1 MSRPSKDIKAEY
13 ITITELSK
21 LVSKSPQ
28 SIYKKMKQKPS
39 FNQYIRVFDGK
50 KFVHKSAVWEE
61 FGVAIDGCEPDESK
75 GLENPQPD
83 SPLVSVLTD
92 QVQAQK
98 QQIENMQRTI
108 DSLTEALKAEQ
119 ILRANADQRIAALLE
134 DMQNRE
140 RDTGTFDQMQNRE
153 QSAGNDTGT
162 GQEQTTEAPA
172 GETKRGQATGTPDG
186 QEQTISPEHG
196 QTREPERTDSDQGR
210 QQGSDSA
217 PLDRDQKQQPGSEP
231 LDGDQEPER
240 QKPLTFLDRIMKAL
254 GFR

>member
-1 MSRPSKDIKAEY
+1 MSRPSKDIRAEY

-50 KFVHKSAVWEE
+50 KYVHKTAVWEE
-61 FGVAIDGCEPDESK
+61 FGVAVEGCEPDESK

-92 QVQAQK
+92 QVQTQK

-108 DSLTEALKAEQ
+108 DSLTEALRAEQ
-119 ILRANADQRIAALLE
+119 LLRASADKRIAALLE

-140 RDTGTFDQMQNRE
+140 QATGKPDSETEQEQATGTPADEAAQ
-153 QSAGNDTGT
+153 G
-162 GQEQTTEAPA
+162 QTTEAPDR
-172 GETKRGQATGTPDG
+172 EPEHIDGTPFDED
-186 QEQTISPEHG
+186 QEQT
-196 QTREPERTDSDQGR
+196 Q
-210 QQGSDSA
+210 
-217 PLDRDQKQQPGSEP
+217 
-231 LDGDQEPER
+231 
-240 QKPLTFLDRIMKAL
+240 QKPPTFLDRIMKAL
-254 GFR
+254 GLR